1 MTKHALPLDQQL
13 CFALYS
19 ANNAMGHLYRPLLGE
34 LGLTYPQYLVLLA
47 LWEKDELSVGELG
60 KSLVLESNTLTPL
73 LKRME
78 AAEFVTRNRHKDDER
93 VVIVSLTEKG
103 KALEEKA
110 HDIGVCVGRKAGDSL
125 VDIEA
130 LRDQI
135 FELADRLR
143 ESERDC

>member
-1 MTKHALPLDQQL
+1 MTKRTLPLSQQL

-19 ANNAMGHLYRPLLGE
+19 ANNAMGQIYRPLLAG
-34 LGLTYPQYLVLLA
+34 LGLTYPQYLVMLA
-47 LWEKDELSVGELG
+47 LWERDALSVGELG

-78 AAEFVTRNRHKDDER
+78 AADFVMRNRDKDDER
-93 VVIVSLTEKG
+93 VVIVSLTDKG
-103 KALEEKA
+103 RQLEEKA
-110 HDIGVCVGRKAGDSL
+110 HDIGICVIRKAEDDA
-125 VDIEA
+125 VDLLA

-143 ESERDC
+143 GTE

>member
-1 MTKHALPLDQQL
+1 MTKRTLPLSQQL

-19 ANNAMGHLYRPLLGE
+19 ANNAMGQLYRPLLAE
-34 LGLTYPQYLVLLA
+34 LGLTYPQYLVMLA
-47 LWEKDELSVGELG
+47 LWERDALSVGELG

-78 AAEFVTRNRHKDDER
+78 AADFVMRNRDKDDER
-93 VVIVSLTEKG
+93 VVIVSLTDKG
-103 KALEEKA
+103 RQLEEKA
-110 HDIGVCVGRKAGDSL
+110 HDIGICVIRKAEDDA
-125 VDIEA
+125 VDLLA

-143 ESERDC
+143 GTE